1 MKDFANIEEYKT
13 LRNLDIS
20 VQYKTEYKTYKFK
33 TMQETEFEWVETG
46 ERLKEIASE
55 IEDALSVYNVLAVD
69 LEYHNVQRQATVLSL
84 IQLST
89 YRKDYIIDS
98 LQLRDLSFYDSL
110 RPIFENKKYV
120 KILHGG
126 DTDI

>member
-13 LRNLDIS
+13 LRHLDIS

-55 IEDALSVYNVLAVD
+55 IEDALSIYNVLAVD

-84 IQLST
+84 I
-89 YRKDYIIDS
+89 
-98 LQLRDLSFYDSL
+98 
-110 RPIFENKKYV
+110 
-120 KILHGG
+120 
-126 DTDI
+126 

>member
-1 MKDFANIEEYKT
+1 
-13 LRNLDIS
+13 
-20 VQYKTEYKTYKFK
+20 
-33 TMQETEFEWVETG
+33 MQETEFEWVETG

-98 LQLRDLSFYDSL
+98 LQLRDLSFYD
-110 RPIFENKKYV
+110 
-120 KILHGG
+120 
-126 DTDI
+126 